1 MLHSV
6 HDWTANEPSCCKS
19 KQKLSFMV
27 SSATVRKMV
36 CKLNPQ
42 ESENKGREF
51 GQIAERQVRDPV
63 ALEQ

>member
-1 MLHSV
+1 
-6 HDWTANEPSCCKS
+6 
-19 KQKLSFMV
+19 
-27 SSATVRKMV
+27 MV

-51 GQIAERQVRDPV
+51 GQIAECQVRDPV